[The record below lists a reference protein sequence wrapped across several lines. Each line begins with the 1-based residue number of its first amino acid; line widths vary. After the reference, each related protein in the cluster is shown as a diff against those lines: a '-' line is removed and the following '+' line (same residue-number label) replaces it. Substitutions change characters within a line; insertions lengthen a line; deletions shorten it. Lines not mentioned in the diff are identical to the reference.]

1 MEDEKKPVDEQ
12 EKDVERIENENKPE
26 DAPFSSES
34 VEEEEENDNGIDV
47 EKTSEEELAQ
57 LIENKDRKGLIEVF
71 DKVPTIDIAEAA
83 NDLSPEQL
91 IYIFRNLSS
100 ALTADLFDGFTPET
114 KEKLIKA
121 MTDRDLVKIIN
132 SQSADDVADT
142 VGGLPANL
150 ASKVLRAADKDM
162 RDDINQLLKYKE
174 DTAGSLMTTEYIE
187 LLDTTRVDKAIQE
200 IREKGRDAETVYTIF
215 VRDKFRHFEGTV
227 DLDDL
232 IFAKPDE
239 KLSDIMNEDVVS
251 VSTGTDQEE
260 IGEMFSRYDLNALA
274 VLNDDDRLVGVITID
289 DAVDVIKEESSED
302 LARITNMEP
311 SDRPYTETSIW
322 SNAKKC
328 FPWIIALLILG
339 TFTTMVLNRLESQT
353 IFTSLPI
360 LISFVPTLMDTGGNA
375 GGQTTGLMIRGLA
388 IHEFG
393 PKETLKIVW
402 KEIRSALIVACFV
415 AAFAFLWVAM
425 EEYTGIVNMGKVIDS
440 NGLDFDF
447 SGMTIWNGTAFT
459 GKQYVNDIG
468 ELRTITGADFASHSL
483 IFAALVAITMFAAI
497 TFSKAIGTLLCMA
510 SAAIKKDP
518 AMLAQPLL
526 TTVMDVATLLIYFAM
541 ACAFFP
547 KFA

>member
-1 MEDEKKPVDEQ
+1 MD
-12 EKDVERIENENKPE
+12 ENKLQESE
-26 DAPFSSES
+26 DKSEKEPTNLGTPL
-34 VEEEEENDNGIDV
+34 VEETQDEPNDNGVDV
-47 EKTSEEELAQ
+47 EKTSEEELAR
-57 LIENKDRKGLIEVF
+57 LIEARDRNGLIEVF

-83 NDLSPEQL
+83 DDLSPEQL
-91 IYIFRNLSS
+91 IYIFRSLSS
-100 ALTADLFDGFTPET
+100 ALTADLFDGFSPET

-142 VGGLPANL
+142 VGDLPANL
-150 ASKVLRAADKDM
+150 ASKVLKAADKDM
-162 RDDINQLLKYKE
+162 REDINQLLKYKE

-200 IREKGRDAETVYTIF
+200 IRDKGRDAETVYTIF

-232 IFAKPDE
+232 IFAKPE
-239 KLSDIMNEDVVS
+239 ETLKDIMNEDVVS
-251 VSTGTDQEE
+251 VSTNTDQEE
-260 IGEMFSRYDLNALA
+260 VGQMFSRYDLNALA

-311 SDRPYTETSIW
+311 SDRPYTETSVW

-388 IHEFG
+388 IREFG
-393 PKETLKIVW
+393 PRDTLKIVW
-402 KEIRSALIVACFV
+402 KEIRSALIVALFV
-415 AAFAFLWVAM
+415 AVFAFIWVAM
-425 EEYTGIVNMGKVIDS
+425 EEYTGIVSLGIVTDTS
-440 NGLDFDF
+440 GETFDF
-447 SGMTIWNGTAFT
+447 SGMTIWDGSAFS
-459 GKQYVNDIG
+459 GK
-468 ELRTITGADFASHSL
+468 TIDGKFISGLDFASHSL
-483 IFAALVAITMFAAI
+483 TFAALVSITMFVAI
-497 TFSKAIGTLLCMA
+497 TFSKAVGTLLCMA

-518 AMLAQPLL
+518 ALLAQPLL

-541 ACAFFP
+541 ACIFFP